1 MKVHAVRLAVF
12 AMVAVAYLGGGL
24 NFLDNSL
31 RDLSF
36 RVTDRPASG
45 NVVVVAIDSK
55 SIAEVGVWPWSRRLH
70 AELVSRLDAAG
81 VSGLAFLIDFSSRST
96 NLDDRA
102 LAEAIAQSTSRVTLS
117 EFRQPVVTEGNATSI
132 LETKPIPPL
141 RAVAEI
147 AHINL
152 YPAPDGRIRHVEA
165 VDTWGGQSLPRV
177 AAKLAA
183 TNLNER
189 AVPES
194 FHLDFG
200 IRPESIPVVSFVDVL
215 NGRFAAA
222 EMAGKDV
229 LVGSTAVELGNHV
242 PVPVGAFLPG
252 VMIEALAYEAIIQ
265 DRTLQRLP
273 LWIGLIG
280 ALLAVWVTAP
290 LFVRWSWHDG
300 LVALVIFSAVAVG
313 LAHGLYAQEALLFD
327 AAPLLAAAL
336 ASYFISVFG
345 QLNRLARDLYAQRLA
360 VEYRRALTS
369 AIVQHSFDGIL
380 TINLNGEIR
389 NLNMAAEQI
398 FSCRKEDL
406 IGSDASV
413 LFPFSDDDGYVGDVL
428 GFLRGRAA
436 HSGSEEPIETVG
448 RRRGGQVFPMELS
461 VVEPKLQPEKRGL
474 RSEPERSGL
483 LVCTVRDISRR
494 KVAED
499 KVWQLNEELEQRV
512 LDRTRQLEDAQ
523 QDLLEQERLATL
535 GRLVATVS
543 HELRNPLG
551 TIRNSVRY
559 IRMWDE
565 ASALGEVV
573 ERLERNVVR
582 CDRIITELLDY
593 SRDRP
598 LVAEPLPID
607 SWLRNVIDEFS
618 IPDDVALSWTPSAD
632 EPEVA
637 IDATRL
643 SLAITNILENACQA
657 MEGMDRGDGPAEA
670 KRLSVTRLSVED
682 RIVIRISD
690 SGIGI
695 APTDLDRIFEP
706 FFSTKGFGVGLGLPL
721 ASSVVKQHG
730 GDIEVNSEMDKGTA
744 VTIWLPIDRDSE
756 ENAA

>member
-1 MKVHAVRLAVF
+1 MMKVYATRLAVF
-12 AMVAVAYLGGGL
+12 VMVAVAYVGGGL

-31 RDLSF
+31 SDLSF
-36 RVTDRPASG
+36 RVADRSASG

-55 SIAEVGVWPWSRRLH
+55 SITEIGVWPWPRRLH
-70 AELVSRLDAAG
+70 AELVSRLDAAQ
-81 VSGLAFLIDFSSRST
+81 VSRLGFLIDFSSRST
-96 NLDDRA
+96 SDDDRA
-102 LAEAIAQSTSRVTLS
+102 LAEAIAQSTASVTLPI
-117 EFRQPVVTEGNATSI
+117 FRQSVATAGEAKSI
-132 LETKPIPPL
+132 LETKPIPQL
-141 RAVAEI
+141 QSVAEI

-152 YPAPDGRIRHVEA
+152 NPAPDGRIRRVEA
-165 VDTWGGQSLPRV
+165 IDTWGGLRLSRV
-177 AAKLAA
+177 AARLANR
-183 TNLNER
+183 T
-189 AVPES
+189 VPES
-194 FHLDFG
+194 FYLDFG
-200 IRPESIPVVSFVDVL
+200 IRAESIPVISFVDIL
-215 NGRFAAA
+215 SGRFDAAA
-222 EMAGKDV
+222 LAGKDV
-229 LVGSTAVELGNHV
+229 LVGSTAVELGNHL

-252 VMIEALAYEAIIQ
+252 VMVEALAFEAIIQ

-273 LWIGLIG
+273 LWVGLIG
-280 ALLAVWVTAP
+280 ALLTVWITAP
-290 LFVRWSWHDG
+290 LFVRWSWYGG
-300 LVALVIFSAVAVG
+300 LVALAMLSTVTVG
-313 LAHGLYAQEALLFD
+313 LAHGLYAQQAMLFD
-327 AAPLLAAAL
+327 AAPVLAAAFM
-336 ASYFISVFG
+336 SYFIAVFG

-406 IGSDASV
+406 IGVDVSG

-448 RRRGGQVFPMELS
+448 RRRDGQVFPMELS

-474 RSEPERSGL
+474 RPTPEGSGL
-483 LVCTVRDISRR
+483 LVCTVRDISQR
-494 KVAED
+494 KAAED
-499 KVWQLNEELEQRV
+499 KVRQLNEELEQRV

-523 QDLLEQERLATL
+523 QELVEQERLATL

-559 IRMWDE
+559 IRMWDK
-565 ASALGEVV
+565 ASALREVV

-598 LVAEPLPID
+598 LDAEALPID
-607 SWLRNVIDEFS
+607 SWLRHVIDEFS

-637 IDATRL
+637 IDAIRL
-643 SLAITNILENACQA
+643 SLAINNILENACQA
-657 MEGMDRGDGPAEA
+657 MEGVERGNVLEKT
-670 KRLSVTRLSVED
+670 KRLSVTRLHVDD

-690 SGIGI
+690 TGSGI

-730 GDIEVNSEMDKGTA
+730 GDIEVNSELGKGTA
-744 VTIWLPIDRDSE
+744 VTIWLPINRDSE